1 MVTSLNFFI
10 FQVMPGD
17 PSRTLLPRGGGS
29 PSDTFN
35 TTTLRA
41 ILTQEWGLD
50 KPVYVRFG
58 IYLWNLAHGDW
69 GTSITFNAG
78 SDVWT
83 IITPRLAS
91 TLIFT
96 GTATL
101 LSIWV
106 GMRLGLFTG
115 WKRGKFSETFVTMFS
130 LVTYSLPTFW
140 LCLALILAFAVA
152 IPIFPTGNEY
162 QLNRCADSDIPCIL
176 LDRMYHLA
184 LPLTAFVVNNYAIFS
199 LIMRNSLT
207 EELSEDYMVT
217 ARAKGLSERQQV
229 IRHAVPNA
237 RLPVVTVIALYIG
250 WVFSGAIVIE
260 AVFNLP
266 GIGLLTYQAIQYR
279 DYPLLSAVFLLGTL
293 GVVVANTVLDILYM
307 FLDPRVRE
315 A

>member
-1 MVTSLNFFI
+1 
-10 FQVMPGD
+10 MPGD

-29 PSDTFN
+29 PTGVVN
-35 TTTLRA
+35 TTNLRA
-41 ILTQEWGLD
+41 LLTQQWGLD

-69 GTSITFNAG
+69 GTSIIMSPG

-83 IITPRLAS
+83 VINPRLAS

-162 QLNRCADSDIPCIL
+162 QLNRCADGDVPCIL
-176 LDRMYHLA
+176 IDRIDHLV

-217 ARAKGLSERQQV
+217 ARAKGLSERQQI

-260 AVFNLP
+260 AVFTLN
-266 GIGLLTYQAIQYR
+266 GIGLLTYQAIQAR
-279 DYPLLSAVFLLGTL
+279 DYPVLSAVFLLGTL
-293 GVVVANTVLDILYM
+293 GVVVANTILDVLYR